1 VRARGSVI
9 YAGIVNDIADPAS
22 NQESTLNP
30 PRGLSAR
37 QRITLAALGGIYL
50 GLTVAWLFAAQAN
63 QIIVDDRF
71 QQAMMSFGGFFAIVS
86 APLYYFTTMVLVRN
100 WLGRLA
106 TFLLGLIVL
115 FPFPLFWGVVPS

>member
-1 VRARGSVI
+1 
-9 YAGIVNDIADPAS
+9 VNDIADSTGDP
-22 NQESTLNP
+22 ESTISP

-37 QRITLAALGGIYL
+37 QRVTLAALGGIYL
-50 GLTVAWLFAAQAN
+50 GLTVAWLFAARAN

-71 QQAMMSFGGFFAIVS
+71 QQAMMSFGGFFAIVA
-86 APLYYFTTMVLVRN
+86 APLYFFTTMVVIRN

-106 TFLLGLIVL
+106 TLLLGLIVL

>member
-1 VRARGSVI
+1 MRARGFVI
-9 YAGIVNDIADPAS
+9 YAGVVNDIADSAS
-22 NQESTLNP
+22 NQESTISP
-30 PRGLSAR
+30 ARGLSAR
-37 QRITLAALGGIYL
+37 QRLTLAALGGIYM
-50 GLTVAWLFAAQAN
+50 GVTVAWLFAAQAN

-106 TFLLGLIVL
+106 TLLLGLIVL